1 MYTKLITNQLLKNIT
16 KFWHLQPIKCSARIT
31 NTTHL
36 NVDQIKSKSSFGKE
50 VTYCNNYKEVLNE
63 REYSDI
69 KNVWNNKETSFESYE
84 TEKINGEYVV
94 NDEIEGDENVA
105 IKNLLYD
112 ERQDDIMKLLNSCEN
127 CAELNKLVFNFDD
140 RLKKEHVI
148 QSVILTWMFT
158 SSLTKDAMK
167 ENLLKY
173 LLTCLEPYILD
184 LNINEASC
192 TFLYLRKMQVPK
204 THPVMCSLLTKA
216 LDSVNDPT
224 EFVDLAAIS
233 QLAVA
238 INTGRD
244 FFTPILCAN
253 FINRVHK
260 YIKTCQTR
268 EDARLLAICV
278 LNLQPL
284 IDDEILNA
292 FKERISILLQ
302 NGVIS
307 SNCPKVIIKLLNML
321 NIGVW
326 SHKNAAAIRDLLAA
340 LKPCIKQLE
349 GNVLKN
355 VCRIYLYHM
364 EPATLHEPLAEALED
379 LLNRNI
385 SPETLAYFVP
395 FSEPVRRNALINTFK
410 TFINSSEVWEQ
421 SNSSA
426 HLFSALR
433 ALKISDVAICDK
445 YWNGVLKEL
454 NYASQ
459 ADIGQL
465 RFLRHCHRYMHF
477 NNNLGGTY
485 RHLGVEQRLSQM
497 AITAIEYDIFGR
509 IPQIFARL
517 ASFVFAYGHTPHCLK
532 KYPNILLSK
541 VINMAEQFTPGD
553 CFLISRGLY
562 ISLEL
567 RYRYQIPPLVN
578 MQLAAIDSVL
588 AGCAERYANIS
599 EENQHNLHDLNL
611 LVRCLSNRK
620 TLKNS
625 VIYHRILA
633 KYKDVKCNDLNSR
646 ILKDM
651 AYNFTATNYLAPEML
666 ESMFEYITNNYEHV
680 AGDTVEKVLTC
691 AYNLGYMPKSSEPL
705 QKASLIMLRDFNYM
719 NGLSLV
725 QACLALCFY
734 KAVSQEL
741 IDKVFCV
748 NFIQRV
754 ENEIQMCYSKATYP
768 ERVLKLVMQLNRSV
782 CLDYPEC
789 KVPWFQQNF
798 IEAHMSKKP
807 FHESSFSRDVRKF
820 LETLL
825 QDDSYFRC
833 NHVTPYGYQI
843 DFVIHFDRDKK
854 AIKAPMETTM
864 LHRITKVAILLLKLD
879 SFCENDLKA
888 LRGPDS
894 LKIKHLEMMGYK
906 VLRIAEHEWNSK
918 YMNAEQAKRNYLKCL
933 LQISN

>member
-1 MYTKLITNQLLKNIT
+1 MYTNLIRKQLLKSMT
-16 KFWHLQPIKCSARIT
+16 KFWHLQSIKCSVRIT
-31 NTTHL
+31 NTAHS
-36 NVDQIKSKSSFGKE
+36 NVDQLKLKSRFGRE
-50 VTYCNNYKEVLNE
+50 VRTYCNNYTEASNQ
-63 REYSDI
+63 RQCSDI
-69 KNVWNNKETSFESYE
+69 NNTRNGKETSLESYE
-84 TEKINGEYVV
+84 TEKVNGEYVV
-94 NDEIEGDENVA
+94 NVNAEAEGDENVT

-112 ERQDDIMKLLNSCEN
+112 ERQDDIMELLHSCEN
-127 CAELNKLVFNFDD
+127 CAELNKLVLKFAD

-148 QSVILTWMFT
+148 QSVILMG
-158 SSLTKDAMK
+158 SLTKDALN
-167 ENLLKY
+167 ENLLRY
-173 LLTCLEPYILD
+173 LLTRLEPYILD

-204 THPVMCSLLTKA
+204 THPVMCGLLTKA
-216 LDSVNDPT
+216 LDSVNDPL
-224 EFVDLAAIS
+224 EFVDLAAVS

-253 FINRVHK
+253 FINRIHK
-260 YIKTCQTR
+260 YIKKCRTA

-284 IDDEILNA
+284 IDYEILNA

-307 SNCPKVIIKLLNML
+307 ANCPKVIVKLLNML

-326 SHKNAAAIRDLLAA
+326 SHKNTALIRDLLTA
-340 LKPCIKQLE
+340 LKPCVKQLE

-355 VCRIYLYHM
+355 VCRIYLYNM
-364 EPATLHEPLAEALED
+364 EPATLHESLAVALED
-379 LLNRNI
+379 LLNREM
-385 SPETLAYFVP
+385 SPEALAYFVP

-410 TFINSSEVWEQ
+410 TFVNSSKVWEH
-421 SNSSA
+421 SNSTA

-433 ALKISDVAICDK
+433 ALKISDTSICDM

-454 NYASQ
+454 NYASET
-459 ADIGQL
+459 DIGQL
-465 RFLRHCHRYMHF
+465 RFLRHCHRYMYF

-497 AITAIEYDIFGR
+497 AIRAIKYDVFGR

-517 ASFVFAYGHTPHCLK
+517 ASFVFAYGHTPHYVK

-541 VINMAEQFTPGD
+541 IINMAEQFTPGD

-578 MQLAAIDSVL
+578 MQLATIDSVL
-588 AGCAERYANIS
+588 ASCAERCLNIS
-599 EENQHNLHDLNL
+599 EENQHSLHDLNW

-633 KYKDVKCNDLNSR
+633 KYKDVKCDDLNSR

-651 AYNFTATNYLAPEML
+651 AYIFTTTNYLVPEIL
-666 ESMFEYITNNYEHV
+666 ESMLEYITNNYEHI
-680 AGDTVEKVLTC
+680 GGETVEKVLTC
-691 AYNLGYMPKSSEPL
+691 AYNLGYIPKSSEPL

-734 KAVSQEL
+734 KAISQEL

-748 NFIQRV
+748 NFIERV

-768 ERVLKLVMQLNRSV
+768 ERVLNLVMQLNRSV

-789 KVPWFQQNF
+789 NVPWFQQNF
-798 IEAHMSKKP
+798 IEAHVSNKP
-807 FHESSFSRDVRKF
+807 FHESTFSRDVRKF

-825 QDDSYFRC
+825 QDESYFRC

-843 DFVIHFDRDKK
+843 DFVIHFDKDKK
-854 AIKAPMETTM
+854 AIKAPTETTM

-894 LKIKHLEMMGYK
+894 LKVKHLEMMGYK
-906 VLRIAEHEWNSK
+906 VLRITEHEWNSK
-918 YMNAEQAKRNYLKCL
+918 YMNANQAKRNYLKCL
-933 LQISN
+933 LQITN